1 MSVKQFARKKKF
13 IRRDIQ
19 LQIVFMNVFVACLVL
34 LLCFLLNLMS
44 INSLASNK
52 IVMTVA
58 QTAIKFQQMVFQNY
72 FIATVL
78 TLILSAAA
86 GVYFSFRFCG
96 PIYRFELHLRELCD
110 GRWDKPCRIRKDDN
124 LQDFCKV
131 LNEATAKFVDH
142 AEKSHDALTEA
153 GAILDELAD
162 KAGGALSE
170 RIENLR
176 AQIAAENS
184 VYQHRMGPMGASDG
198 AEASETVAEASGE
211 APAPAP
217 AKPAGSSESDESSKS
232 SESETQGQDVEE
244 PATETQQA

>member
-1 MSVKQFARKKKF
+1 MSIKRFARKKKF

-44 INSLASNK
+44 INSMASNK

-96 PIYRFELHLRELCD
+96 PIYRFELHLRDLCN

-124 LQDFCKV
+124 LQDFCQV
-131 LNEATAKFVDH
+131 LNDTTAMFVSH

-162 KAGGALSE
+162 KADGAQRE

-176 AQIAAENS
+176 AQIAEENS
-184 VYQHRMGPMGASDG
+184 VYQHRMGPTSES
-198 AEASETVAEASGE
+198 AEAVAEASGE
-211 APAPAP
+211 APAPA
-217 AKPAGSSESDESSKS
+217 AADPAGSSESDESSKS
-232 SESETQGQDVEE
+232 LETQGQDVAE
-244 PATETQQA
+244 PETETQQA